1 MSQELSLSGIYRSK
15 LQSILSGWNSDSI
28 KTKFS
33 CSNKELVDYYCLYSE
48 AMLSSQKEK
57 ALVTG
62 ASSGIG
68 REIARVLGS
77 QGCDLVITARRK
89 ADLESLAKELTDRHS
104 IEVKV
109 VVSDL
114 SEQVGVE
121 NLIRDTGEIDILVN
135 NAGFGFNGEHLRL
148 NQEGQLN
155 MIDLNIRALTHLARH
170 YGAEMKK
177 QGSGKILNVASIAGY
192 QPGPKMAVY
201 CATKAYV
208 LSYTRALHSELKKS
222 GVSVTAL
229 CPGFVETGFQEVAG
243 MDLGALELSGAVP
256 AEKVAK
262 TAVKAMRKG
271 RREVIP
277 GWLNKPIPYANRLV
291 PIRLNLAVVK
301 RLMS

>member
-1 MSQELSLSGIYRSK
+1 
-15 LQSILSGWNSDSI
+15 
-28 KTKFS
+28 
-33 CSNKELVDYYCLYSE
+33 
-48 AMLSSQKEK
+48 MLSSEMEK

-68 REIARVLGS
+68 REIARVLGE
-77 QGCDLVITARRK
+77 QGCNLVITARRQVELQ
-89 ADLESLAKELTDRHS
+89 ALAEELTEKHAID
-104 IEVKV
+104 VKV
-109 VVSDL
+109 VVADL
-114 SEQVGVE
+114 SEQIGVE
-121 NLIRDTGEIDILVN
+121 NVIRETGEVDILVN
-135 NAGFGFNGEHLRL
+135 NAGFGFHGKHVNL

-177 QGSGKILNVASIAGY
+177 RGSGRILNVASIAGF
-192 QPGPKMAVY
+192 QPGPNMAVY

-243 MDLGALELSGAVP
+243 MELGKLELSGAVP
-256 AEKVAK
+256 ADKVAK

-277 GWLNKPIPYANRLV
+277 GWLNKPIPYANRIAPVSLK
-291 PIRLNLAVVK
+291 LAIVK

>member
-1 MSQELSLSGIYRSK
+1 
-15 LQSILSGWNSDSI
+15 
-28 KTKFS
+28 
-33 CSNKELVDYYCLYSE
+33 
-48 AMLSSQKEK
+48 MLSSQKEK

-77 QGCDLVITARRK
+77 QGCNLVITARRK
-89 ADLESLAKELTDRHS
+89 AELESLAKELTDRYS

-135 NAGFGFNGEHLRL
+135 NAGFGFNGEHLSL

-192 QPGPKMAVY
+192 QPGPKWRYIVQQRPTFYRTHARY
-201 CATKAYV
+201 I
-208 LSYTRALHSELKKS
+208 LS
-222 GVSVTAL
+222 
-229 CPGFVETGFQEVAG
+229 
-243 MDLGALELSGAVP
+243 
-256 AEKVAK
+256 
-262 TAVKAMRKG
+262 
-271 RREVIP
+271 
-277 GWLNKPIPYANRLV
+277 
-291 PIRLNLAVVK
+291 
-301 RLMS
+301 

>member
-1 MSQELSLSGIYRSK
+1 MEES
-15 LQSILSGWNSDSI
+15 
-28 KTKFS
+28 
-33 CSNKELVDYYCLYSE
+33 VDYHDLYSKV
-48 AMLSSQKEK
+48 MLSSQKEK

-77 QGCDLVITARRK
+77 QGCNLVITARRRGE
-89 ADLESLAKELTDRHS
+89 LEALAKELTEKYS
-104 IEVKV
+104 INVEVV
-109 VVSDL
+109 AADL
-114 SEQVGVE
+114 SEKVGVE
-121 NLIRDTGEIDILVN
+121 NVIRETGDVDILIN
-135 NAGFGFNGEHLRL
+135 NAGFGFQGEHLSL

-170 YGAEMKK
+170 YGAAMKK
-177 QGSGKILNVASIAGY
+177 RGSGRILNVASIAGF
-192 QPGPKMAVY
+192 QPGPNMAVY

-243 MDLGALELSGAVP
+243 MKLGKLELSGAIP
-256 AEKVAK
+256 ADKVAK

-271 RREVIP
+271 RREIIP

-291 PIRLNLAVVK
+291 PISLNLAVVK

>member
-1 MSQELSLSGIYRSK
+1 MS
-15 LQSILSGWNSDSI
+15 
-28 KTKFS
+28 
-33 CSNKELVDYYCLYSE
+33 
-48 AMLSSQKEK
+48 SSQKER

-68 REIARVLGS
+68 LEIAKVLGS

-89 ADLESLAKELTDRHS
+89 AELESLAKELTERHS
-104 IEVKV
+104 IDVQV

-114 SEQVGVE
+114 SDQVGVE
-121 NLIRDTGEIDILVN
+121 NLIRETGEINILVN
-135 NAGFGFNGEHLRL
+135 NAGFGFHGEHFSL

-177 QGSGKILNVASIAGY
+177 KGSGRILNVASIAGY
-192 QPGPKMAVY
+192 QPGPNMAVY

-208 LSYTRALHSELKKS
+208 LSYTRALHAELKKT

-243 MDLGALELSGAVP
+243 MELGALELSGAIP
-256 AEKVAK
+256 AAKVAK

-277 GWLNKPIPYANRLV
+277 GFLNKPIPYANRLV
-291 PIRLNLAVVK
+291 PISLNLAVVK

>member
-1 MSQELSLSGIYRSK
+1 
-15 LQSILSGWNSDSI
+15 
-28 KTKFS
+28 
-33 CSNKELVDYYCLYSE
+33 
-48 AMLSSQKEK
+48 MLSSEKEK

-68 REIARVLGS
+68 REIARVLGA
-77 QGCDLVITARRK
+77 QGCNLVITARRRGE
-89 ADLESLAKELTDRHS
+89 LEALAEELTEKHGID
-104 IEVKV
+104 VKV

-114 SEQVGVE
+114 SEQIGVE
-121 NLIRDTGEIDILVN
+121 NVIRETGDIDILVN
-135 NAGFGFNGEHLRL
+135 NAGFGFLGKHISL

-170 YGAEMKK
+170 YGATMKK
-177 QGSGKILNVASIAGY
+177 QGSGRILNVASIAAF
-192 QPGPKMAVY
+192 QPGPNMAVY

-222 GVSVTAL
+222 GVTVTAL

-243 MDLGALELSGAVP
+243 MKLGTLELSGAVS
-256 AEKVAK
+256 ADKVAK

-277 GWLNKPIPYANRLV
+277 GWLNKPIPYANRMV
-291 PIRLNLAVVK
+291 PVSLKLAVVK